1 MILFFTSCI
10 LYFLLFIT
18 LSLSSSSFLLSFLP
32 LVDFVLGTKGT
43 PLLEQY
49 DQWRAWADE
58 KVCSDYSFHV
68 AVTWWSEEVSK
79 EMEIL
84 AKEKGMGLYG
94 LLLSNSFFLSSLT
107 PFAPF
112 TGINSFKMFTA
123 YKDVFMI
130 RDDDV
135 IALITC
141 IYYHVCVLFTS
152 RATIVYIRRSHSRC
166 QPFNCNS

>member
-1 MILFFTSCI
+1 MSEREREHDSGRIIFIFFGSDLSFFTSCI
-10 LYFLLFIT
+10 IYFLFSLT

-84 AKEKGMGLYG
+84 AKEKGVGFCRF
-94 LLLSNSFFLSSLT
+94 LLIKSFFPSFLSPLLHSQVSIL
-107 PFAPF
+107 
-112 TGINSFKMFTA
+112 
-123 YKDVFMI
+123 
-130 RDDDV
+130 
-135 IALITC
+135 
-141 IYYHVCVLFTS
+141 
-152 RATIVYIRRSHSRC
+152 SRC
-166 QPFNCNS
+166 SQPTKMW